1 MNKFSIFH
9 PCVIFAAV
17 AAWTVTGTAAE
28 PADGNPLLLWYY
40 QPAVK
45 WVEALPVGNG
55 RPGAMAFGGVSQE
68 RLQLHEGTLWA
79 GGPCNPVNPQAKD
92 ALPQMRQLVNEG
104 NYREAASLLSAKA
117 MAKPLGQM
125 PYQMVGDLLLTFSGT
140 SNVGTGDS
148 RVC

>member
-17 AAWTVTGTAAE
+17 AAWMVTGTAAE
-28 PADGNPLLLWYY
+28 SADGNPLLLWYD
-40 QPAVK
+40 QPAAK
-45 WVEALPVGNG
+45 WVGALPVGNG
-55 RPGAMAFGGVSQE
+55 RLGAMVFGGVNQE
-68 RLQLHEGTLWA
+68 RLQLNEGLLWA
-79 GGPCNPVNPQAKD
+79 GGPDYPVNPQAKD
-92 ALPQMRQLVNEG
+92 ALPQVRQLVNEG
-104 NYREAASLLSAKA
+104 KYREAASLLSAKA

-125 PYQMVGDLLLTFSGT
+125 PYQMVADLLLTFSGT